1 MLNVKSFLKY
11 VTAMWIVAALLSIA
25 ALIYLL
31 VIGYVIS
38 FYIMIAV
45 IIGAALGTFIPR
57 SLLAPKFFSVP
68 KLQLII
74 SIIIA
79 MTIFGLIFWFK
90 VIPSITT
97 IDITV
102 SQKELFENAKFEFI
116 YSGFFGFSYM
126 LLIKWLDIVGL

>member
-1 MLNVKSFLKY
+1 
-11 VTAMWIVAALLSIA
+11 MWIVAALLSIA

>member
-11 VTAMWIVAALLSIA
+11 VTAMWIVAGLLSMA
-25 ALIYLL
+25 ALIYLF

-57 SLLAPKFFSVP
+57 SLLAPKSLSVT
-68 KLQLII
+68 KLHLII
-74 SIIIA
+74 LTIIT

-97 IDITV
+97 IDISV

-126 LLIKWLDIVGL
+126 LLMKWIDIVGL